1 MFINQETEAKGVS
14 TCLGVILNQLFVLTI
29 KRCLKE
35 TSFKT
40 IIRYG
45 AIANNC
51 TGCPITVAKE
61 IIHGDEV
68 SLIHLKYRLRFE
80 REKVD
85 SSDYGQSVGPACDNP
100 NQSNKKFNHKTLLIH
115 VAHGLNGN
123 KIGNFV
129 DEGPIN
135 AIGFETN

>member
-1 MFINQETEAKGVS
+1 MFINQEIEVEDQTFKVS

-35 TSFKT
+35 TSLKT

-68 SLIHLKYRLRFE
+68 SIIHLKFRLRFE
-80 REKVD
+80 QEKVY
-85 SSDYGQSVGPACDNP
+85 SSDYSQSVGPACDNP
-100 NQSNKKFNHKTLLIH
+100 KQSNKKFNHKTLLIH
-115 VAHGLNGN
+115 VAHGLNEN
-123 KIGNFV
+123 NIGNFYL
-129 DEGPIN
+129 
-135 AIGFETN
+135 F